1 MSPAGNRWKGVRELS
16 STGTMIDDTILE
28 RLRPITPEERS
39 ILNGSGCVDWGL
51 YNQQDGREINAK
63 KLLDSG
69 KLISIRPHTRFIRFP
84 AHTHDYVELVYMC
97 QGTTTHIANGTRI
110 QLQQGEL
117 LFLGQG
123 ASHEILPAAQGDLA
137 VNFIIQP
144 PFFDK
149 ALEMLDEEETPLRK
163 FIVDSLNRQNSSY
176 LYFKV
181 ANVLPIQNLVENL
194 LWTLIQDVPNK
205 RRLNQTTM
213 GLLLMQLINHADRLI
228 YESEEDEAVVRVF
241 RYIEENYR
249 DGSLTELAGIL
260 HYDMAWLSRQI
271 KQRTGKSY
279 TEHLQEKRMSQA
291 AYLLKNTTMHVDRIA
306 QAVGYSN
313 IRYFHQLFR
322 ARYGLSPKKYRD
334 SHVYTTSF
342 S

>member
-1 MSPAGNRWKGVRELS
+1 
-16 STGTMIDDTILE
+16 MIDSTILNW
-28 RLRPITPEERS
+28 LRPITAEERS
-39 ILNGSGCVDWGL
+39 ILDGSDAVDWEL
-51 YNQQDGREINAK
+51 YIERTGNVINAK

-69 KLISIRPHTRFIRFP
+69 KLITIRPHTRFVHFP
-84 AHTHDYVELVYMC
+84 PHTHDYVELVYMC
-97 QGTTTHIANGTRI
+97 QGQTTHIANGTRI
-110 QLQQGEL
+110 ELQQGEL
-117 LFLGQG
+117 LFFGQG
-123 ASHEILPAAQGDLA
+123 ASQEILPAGEEDLA

-163 FIVDSLNRQNSSY
+163 FIVDSLNRQNSNY

-205 RRLNQTTM
+205 RNLNQTTM

-228 YESEEDEAVVRVF
+228 CESEEDEALMRVF

-249 DGSLTELAGIL
+249 DGSLTELASLL
-260 HYDMAWLSRQI
+260 HYDLAWLSRQI
-271 KQRTGKSY
+271 KRRTGKSY

-291 AYLLKNTTMHVDRIA
+291 AYLLKNTAMHVDRIA
-306 QAVGYSN
+306 EAVGYSN
-313 IRYFHQLFR
+313 LRYFHQLFR
-322 ARYGLSPKKYRD
+322 ERYGLSPKKYRD
-334 SHVYTTSF
+334 SLGLAHGHAPDVSARPE
-342 S
+342 